1 MRMPVCEQKIIHPMP
16 ERFAA
21 FFLSYNP
28 SVVQIRVPFVIPS
41 ATHVRLSFECVPAS
55 IPSHIQ
61 VPPQVEIN
69 SQNVRDVFVSFG
81 DLGPSWS
88 LVTVVADISI
98 TEVGIPKGSS
108 RMLHSSCA
116 LREIDVALVLCHPE
130 SHL

>member
-1 MRMPVCEQKIIHPMP
+1 MCMPVCEQKIIHPTP

-21 FFLSYNP
+21 FFLLYDP

-41 ATHVRLSFECVPAS
+41 AIHVRLSFECVPAL

-61 VPPQVEIN
+61 VPPQVKIN
-69 SQNVRDVFVSFG
+69 SQNVCDVFVSFG

-98 TEVGIPKGSS
+98 TEVGIPEGSS
-108 RMLHSSCA
+108 RTSHSFHA
-116 LREIDVALVLCHPE
+116 LRKIDVALILRHPE